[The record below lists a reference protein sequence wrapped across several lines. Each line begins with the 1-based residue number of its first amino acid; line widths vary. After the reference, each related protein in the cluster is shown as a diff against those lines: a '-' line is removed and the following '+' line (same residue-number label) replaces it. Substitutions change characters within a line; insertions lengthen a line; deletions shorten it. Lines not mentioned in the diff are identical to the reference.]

1 MKEWNL
7 SIPATES
14 QVRELSAGDVV
25 YLSGRMHTLRDMGHR
40 RALEML
46 DRGEVLPFDLRG
58 GCIWHCGPIVRKE
71 QGGWR
76 FVSAGPTSS
85 SRFSALGTELIR
97 RLGVRFTV
105 GKGNMGKGATEA
117 MRETGSVYLV
127 ATGGCAA
134 VYAKRV
140 QRVEEVHWLELGV
153 PEAVWVVHAQRMG
166 PLVVGVDAQGRS
178 LADDCQEE
186 ARTRLRLIFGR
197 LGIDGGRRCVWW
209 PKQTIGSESV
219 QVDHSS

>member
-1 MKEWNL
+1 MREWNL
-7 SIPATES
+7 SIPASES
-14 QVRELSAGDVV
+14 QVRALSVGDVV

-46 DRGEVLPFDLRG
+46 GRGEPLPFDLRG
-58 GCIWHCGPIVRKE
+58 GCIWHCGPIVRRE
-71 QGGWR
+71 GEGWH

-85 SRFSALGTELIR
+85 SRFGALGTELIR
-97 RLGVRFTV
+97 RLDVRFTV
-105 GKGNMGKGATEA
+105 GKGNMGRAATEA
-117 MRETGSVYLV
+117 MREKGSVYLV

-140 QRVEEVHWLELGV
+140 ALVEEVHWLDLGV
-153 PEAVWVVHAQRMG
+153 PEAIWVVQAERMG
-166 PLVVGVDAQGRS
+166 PLVVGVDARGRS
-178 LADDCQEE
+178 LADDCQDK
-186 ARTRLRLIFGR
+186 ARARIREIFGR

-219 QVDHSS
+219 HGGSSS